1 MLKVLGD
8 VLNAFH
14 FISLFLPV
22 IIYFLPVLFIKR
34 YAFLFKYYLLIMML
48 IPIHWV
54 FLDNRCLF
62 TVVSRKTGAL
72 QNTETTSQFSEV
84 YLKWLYK
91 PIMTLFGWEWNSKG
105 LDKMVNLHMGINFI
119 LIWYFIFFYARK
131 QLF

>member
-1 MLKVLGD
+1 MIKVLGD
-8 VLNAFH
+8 VLNIIH

-72 QNTETTSQFSEV
+72 QNTETTPQFSEV

>member
-62 TVVSRKTGAL
+62 TMVSRKTGAL

>member
-62 TVVSRKTGAL
+62 TMVSRKTGAL

-105 LDKMVNLHMGINFI
+105 LDKMVTLHMGINFI